1 MAGQIIQALDSGR
14 MPAAH
19 LLPPLLAPA
28 ATLPAALA
36 PFQAVILIGAPHAQ
50 HPPQLLKE
58 VTVVCRQA
66 TAALRM
72 VVGQVAGKRDTGL
85 AGMPQL
91 ESSSPPCRQPCP
103 HVLAWQ
109 AGSQPAGLP
118 PATHRCP
125 LPHPHPEN
133 CLRRRPLGQCPRAG
147 TAGGGSANQ
156 GGGQGIRGGA
166 SEGAHAPLAPAITS
180 ALQAA
185 LGDTIGS
192 WHSCSPWLGSAWPSS
207 PGCSLPPHLKEALI
221 LGLVIQ
227 AQPLQLIVHLQQER
241 KGERQRKDRGKRKK
255 AEQVARG
262 RGPASERQ
270 ATNARYGTAPPAK
283 S

>member
-1 MAGQIIQALDSGR
+1 MVSDQRWRMVEQLHACMPAAQRNGMAGQIIQALDSGR

-109 AGSQPAGLP
+109 AGSQPACRS
-118 PATHRCP
+118 ASCHSP
-125 LPHPHPEN
+125 LS
-133 CLRRRPLGQCPRAG
+133 
-147 TAGGGSANQ
+147 SA
-156 GGGQGIRGGA
+156 
-166 SEGAHAPLAPAITS
+166 
-180 ALQAA
+180 
-185 LGDTIGS
+185 
-192 WHSCSPWLGSAWPSS
+192 SS
-207 PGCSLPPHLKEALI
+207 PSRKLLKAAPS
-221 LGLVIQ
+221 GPVPTRRDCGRWQ
-227 AQPLQLIVHLQQER
+227 C
-241 KGERQRKDRGKRKK
+241 KS
-255 AEQVARG
+255 G
-262 RGPASERQ
+262 RGAGHERW
-270 ATNARYGTAPPAK
+270 GF
-283 S
+283 